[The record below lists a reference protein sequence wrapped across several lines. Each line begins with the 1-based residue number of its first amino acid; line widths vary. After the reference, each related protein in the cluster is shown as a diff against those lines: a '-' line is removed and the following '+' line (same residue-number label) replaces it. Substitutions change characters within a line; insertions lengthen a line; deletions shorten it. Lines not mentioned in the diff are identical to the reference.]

1 MTMKFQ
7 EFEENIL
14 KLMENKQT
22 IEKELERMQIEN
34 KFELN
39 KLRDTEE
46 TMKLELHKLQQEKEK
61 DEKHLKEL
69 KRNAN
74 SNVMNGDIIRMINEL
89 YMATLFSDEPESTAI
104 KKIKSKKETD
114 NIIEIMDCLRVKLKI
129 NFTLM
134 EQKSEFLV
142 INYIDKLEKVYKIDE
157 AKFKSIVYSRKE
169 DNKKKKQQNQ
179 KIKSE
184 ECI

>member
-34 KFELN
+34 QLEIN

-46 TMKLELHKLQQEKEK
+46 TMKLELQKLQCEKDK

-89 YMATLFSDEPESTAI
+89 YMATLFYDEPESTAI

-114 NIIEIMDCLRVKLKI
+114 FIIEIMDCLRVIRNIFYNLK
-129 NFTLM
+129 NR
-134 EQKSEFLV
+134 
-142 INYIDKLEKVYKIDE
+142 N
-157 AKFKSIVYSRKE
+157 
-169 DNKKKKQQNQ
+169 QN
-179 KIKSE
+179 SW
-184 ECI
+184 